1 MRRRQFLLN
10 TAAGGAGMTMSVS
23 AGALTQLAATPVTGF
38 PALSTFAFESVTV
51 DRRGHVT
58 ARSVHEAR
66 YFTQTLN
73 GSGSLDMIALDG
85 SLAMVGSTDGDH
97 SAGTY
102 ECAPQCVEVESLY
115 LGRTP
120 VTQDQWRAVA
130 ALPAISRELVLEPAC
145 FTGGKHPVECVS
157 WHDAAEFCKRLSVD
171 SGRNYRLPTEAE
183 WETACRAGTT
193 SAFHVGPTLTS
204 ELANYSA
211 RHAYDTEQPGT
222 YRRSTTP
229 VAQFAPN
236 AHGLYDMHGNVWEWC
251 ADAWQDSFSDR
262 GAQAS
267 IGESKRR
274 TLRGGSWADAP
285 AKLRS
290 ASRTGYAADSLNR
303 IIGFRVALSLSPA

>member
-10 TAAGGAGMTMSVS
+10 TAAGGAGMTMSAS

-58 ARSVHEAR
+58 GRSVHEAR

-157 WHDAAEFCKRLSVD
+157 WDDAAEFCKRLSVD

-211 RHAYDTEQPGT
+211 LHAYDTEQPGT

-236 AHGLYDMHGNVWEWC
+236 AHAFTTCTAMSGNGAPMPGRTVSATGVRKRPLARASGEHC
-251 ADAWQDSFSDR
+251 AVGPGPMRPRSCAR
-262 GAQAS
+262 
-267 IGESKRR
+267 
-274 TLRGGSWADAP
+274 P
-285 AKLRS
+285 AAR
-290 ASRTGYAADSLNR
+290 ATPQ
-303 IIGFRVALSLSPA
+303 IP